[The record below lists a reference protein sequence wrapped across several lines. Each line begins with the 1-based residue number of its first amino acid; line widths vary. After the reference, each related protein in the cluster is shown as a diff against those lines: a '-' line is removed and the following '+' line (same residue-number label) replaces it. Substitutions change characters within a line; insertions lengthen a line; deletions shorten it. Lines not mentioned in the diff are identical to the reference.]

1 MFKRFFAVLIAR
13 NYEFFRDRSA
23 LGWNLAFPILLVVGF
38 AFIFKNDN
46 PTLFKV
52 GYLGDLKQHSISQYK
67 HLEFIEYSNKS
78 NAINKLRQH
87 KLDLLVSFQD
97 SQYWVNVSSANGY
110 IAEKLLLAE
119 TTKNHSSAF
128 IKETIEGQEIRYLD
142 WVVPGILAMN
152 MMFSCLYGVGYV
164 IVRYRK
170 NAVLK
175 RLSATPLKPV
185 EFLAAQIV
193 SRLLIVVALTSGIFV
208 ACNFIF
214 DFYLLGNMWWLLLLC
229 ILGAFALISLSL
241 LIACRSESEEFTGGI
256 LNLVSWPMMM
266 LSGVWFSLEGSPAFV
281 QAISQIFPLTQMLI
295 GARAVMLEGAGFVE
309 IAPQIFILVGQ
320 SILFLLLGSLLFSW
334 KGQTR

>member
-1 MFKRFFAVLIAR
+1 MFKRFLAILVAR

-23 LGWNLAFPILLVVGF
+23 LGWNLVFPVLLVIGF
-38 AFIFKNDN
+38 AFVFKNDN
-46 PTLFKV
+46 PTLFKI
-52 GYLGDLKQHSISQYK
+52 GYLGNLQQYSISQYK
-67 HLEFIEYSNKS
+67 HLEFIEYVDQSHG
-78 NAINKLRQH
+78 IDKLRQH
-87 KLDLLVSFQD
+87 KLDLLVNFKTE
-97 SQYWVNVSSANGY
+97 QYWVNSSSAHGY
-110 IAEKLLLAE
+110 IVEKLLL
-119 TTKNHSSAF
+119 TDMNKDNSVIFS
-128 IKETIEGQEIRYLD
+128 KEIIEGQEIRYLD

-175 RLSATPLKPV
+175 RLSATPLRPV

-193 SRLLIVVALTSGIFV
+193 SRLLIVVALTSCIFI

-214 DFYLLGNMWWLLLLC
+214 GFYVLGNMWWLLLLC
-229 ILGAFALISLSL
+229 ILGAFSLISLSL

-266 LSGVWFSLEGSPAFV
+266 LSGVWFSLEGSPSFV

-295 GARAVMLEGAGFVE
+295 GARAVMLEGAGFIE

-320 SILFLLLGSLLFSW
+320 SILFLLLGSLLFRW